1 MTGRMNL
8 NTTRISLAGIAG
20 IAFGVALAAPAAADV
35 ASFYKNKTMTMYV
48 GVSAGGGYDAY
59 ARTIAQ
65 HIVRHIPGNPRM
77 IVKNLTGAGGMR
89 MTNSLYNVFRQ
100 DGTNIAIMMR
110 NLVSEPL
117 FGNKAA
123 RYDGSK
129 FQWLGSAN
137 QEYSLCT
144 FWHTSPIKTYEDL
157 ISKPGIVGGISK
169 GSTVDVHARLVNNL
183 LGGQLR
189 LVTGYPG
196 GADINLATERGEVD
210 GRCGWSWSSINAT
223 GADWLRDKKISL
235 TIQFAMKKH
244 PDLPNIP
251 LVRDMVTDPADKQ
264 ALDVHL
270 APQVYG
276 RPFATGPK
284 VPADRAAALRAA
296 FWATMTDP
304 VFLAAA
310 KKRRLQ
316 IDPTPGEQVAK
327 LVKAVYAMPRE
338 IIERARIAGT
348 SSERTQVSKAVVP
361 VETHMGKISGI
372 KSSGRRVSWA
382 GGGKTGKLRVSGRR
396 TAILIAGKK
405 AKRKALQVGMSC
417 AFTVKGAQTALKI
430 DCK

>member
-1 MTGRMNL
+1 MLMTKL
-8 NTTRISLAGIAG
+8 IRISILGAVCIALGAG
-20 IAFGVALAAPAAADV
+20 VTRPAAADV
-35 ASFYKNKTMTMYV
+35 ASFYKNKVMTMYV

-65 HIVRHIPGNPRM
+65 YMGRHIPGNPKM
-77 IVKNLTGAGGMR
+77 IVKNLTGAGGLR
-89 MTNSLYNVFRQ
+89 MTNTLYNVLRQ

-123 RYDGSK
+123 KFDGSK

-144 FWHTSPIKTYEDL
+144 FWHTSAIKTYDDL
-157 ISKPGIVGGISK
+157 ISKPAIVGGISL

-183 LGGQLR
+183 LGGKLR

-210 GRCGWSWSSINAT
+210 GRCAWSWSSINAT
-223 GADWLRDKKISL
+223 GADWLRDKKIGL

-244 PDLPNIP
+244 PDLPHIP
-251 LVRDMVTDPADKQ
+251 LVRDLVTDLIDKQ

-270 APQVYG
+270 SPQVYG

-316 IDPTPGEQVAK
+316 IDPTTGAQVAK
-327 LVKAVYAMPRE
+327 LVNAVYAMPPD

-348 SSERTQVSKAVVP
+348 SSERTKVSKAVVP

-372 KSSGRRVSWA
+372 KSAGRRVSWA
-382 GGGKTGKLRVSGRR
+382 GGGKKGKLRVSGRR
-396 TAILIAGKK
+396 TKVLIAGKK
-405 AKRKALQVGMSC
+405 AKRKALKVGMDC

-430 DCK
+430 ECK

>member
-1 MTGRMNL
+1 
-8 NTTRISLAGIAG
+8 
-20 IAFGVALAAPAAADV
+20 
-35 ASFYKNKTMTMYV
+35 
-48 GVSAGGGYDAY
+48 
-59 ARTIAQ
+59 
-65 HIVRHIPGNPRM
+65 
-77 IVKNLTGAGGMR
+77 MR
-89 MTNSLYNVFRQ
+89 MTNALYNVFAQ
-100 DGTNIAIMMR
+100 DGTNLAIMMR

-117 FGNKAA
+117 FGNKGAKF
-123 RYDGSK
+123 DGSK

-144 FWHTSPIKTYEDL
+144 FWHTTQIKNYADL

-169 GSTVDVHARLVNNL
+169 GSTTDVHARLVNNL

-235 TIQFAMKKH
+235 TIQFGMKKH
-244 PDLPNIP
+244 PDLPHIP
-251 LVRDMVTDPADKQ
+251 LVRDLVTDPEDKK

-270 APQVYG
+270 SAQIYG

-284 VPADRAAALRAA
+284 VPADRATALRNA

-304 VFLAAA
+304 VFLADA
-310 KKRRLQ
+310 KKRRIQ
-316 IDPTPGEQVAK
+316 IDASSGEEVAK
-327 LVKAVYAMPRE
+327 LVKAVYAMPSE
-338 IIERARIAGT
+338 IIKRAHIAGT
-348 SSERTQVSKAVVP
+348 SSNRTKVSKAVVP
-361 VETHMGKISGI
+361 VETYMGKFSKI
-372 KSSGRRVSWA
+372 KSAGRRVSWS
-382 GGGKTGKLRVSGRR
+382 GGGKKGKLKVSGRR
-396 TAILIAGKK
+396 TKVLIAGKK
-405 AKRKALQVGMSC
+405 AKRKMLKVGMAC

>member
-1 MTGRMNL
+1 MM
-8 NTTRISLAGIAG
+8 
-20 IAFGVALAAPAAADV
+20 
-35 ASFYKNKTMTMYV
+35 
-48 GVSAGGGYDAY
+48 
-59 ARTIAQ
+59 
-65 HIVRHIPGNPRM
+65 
-77 IVKNLTGAGGMR
+77 
-89 MTNSLYNVFRQ
+89 NSLYHVFAQ
-100 DGTNIAIMMR
+100 DGTNVAIIMR

-123 RYDGSK
+123 KFDGSK

-137 QEYSLCT
+137 QEYSMCT
-144 FWHTSPIKTYEDL
+144 FWHTSPIKNYEDL
-157 ISKPGIVGGISK
+157 ISKPAIVGGISK
-169 GSTVDVHARLVNNL
+169 GSTTDIHARLVNNL
-183 LGGQLR
+183 LGGKLR

-223 GADWLRDKKISL
+223 GADWLKNKKISL

-244 PDLPNIP
+244 PDLPHIP
-251 LVRDMVTDPADKQ
+251 LIRDLVTDPADKK

-270 APQVYG
+270 SPQVYG
-276 RPFATGPK
+276 RLFATGPK
-284 VPADRAAALRAA
+284 VPADRAAALRKA

-316 IDPTPGEQVAK
+316 IDPAPGEQVAK
-327 LVKAVYAMPRE
+327 LVNAVYAMPRE
-338 IIERARIAGT
+338 FIDRAQLVGT
-348 SSERTQVSKAVVP
+348 SSDRTKVSKAVIP

-372 KSSGRRVSWA
+372 KSAGRRVSWA
-382 GGGKTGKLRVSGRR
+382 GGGKKGKLRVSGRR

-405 AKRKALQVGMSC
+405 AKRKSLVIGMQC